1 MKQHQNDKALED
13 INRALSLDDKEC
25 IYHITKGEIYMAIKE
40 FLDAIN
46 EFTLALSLK
55 DNVKEAYKYRGE
67 CYRELA
73 KVASCAEKKGEYNAL
88 AESDEKKYEELDKK
102 TNSQS

>member
-1 MKQHQNDKALED
+1 MKNY
-13 INRALSLDDKEC
+13 N
-25 IYHITKGEIYMAIKE
+25 
-40 FLDAIN
+40 DAIN
-46 EFTLALSLK
+46 AFSYALTLK

-102 TNSQS
+102 SNG